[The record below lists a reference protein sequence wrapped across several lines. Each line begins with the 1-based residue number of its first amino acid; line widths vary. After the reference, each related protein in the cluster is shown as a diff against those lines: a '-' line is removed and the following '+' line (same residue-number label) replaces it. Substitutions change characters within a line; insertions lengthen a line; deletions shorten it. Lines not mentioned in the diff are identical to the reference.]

1 MGGSRMI
8 KLQNSLFTDILPPHL
23 RTNGV
28 KALAYAV
35 GKQITSL
42 CAYADNS
49 RSYAAIT
56 TAPDTVLDA
65 LAVELRTPTYDTSL
79 PTTTKRA
86 LIADSVT
93 FFARLGTPA
102 ALEQLVKT
110 LFLSGRVVEWFD
122 YSGEEYH
129 FKVQID
135 TAADAIDA
143 AKQTQIQAWINSY
156 KNQRSTLDAIEYV
169 DIGAL
174 AAAYAAAAYA
184 GCELIDSCAAEN

>member
-1 MGGSRMI
+1 MI

-23 RTNGV
+23 RTNGI

-42 CAYADNS
+42 CTYADSS
-49 RSYAAIT
+49 RSYAAIA

-65 LAVELRTPTYDTSL
+65 LAVELRTPAYDASL

-110 LFLSGRVVEWFD
+110 LFLSGRVIEWFD

-135 TAADAIDA
+135 TTVDAIDA
-143 AKQTQIQAWINSY
+143 TKQTQIQAWVNSY
-156 KNQRSTLDAIEYV
+156 KNQRSILDAIEYV
-169 DIGAL
+169 DIGAR

-184 GCELIDSCAAEN
+184 GCELIDSSATEN

>member
-35 GKQITSL
+35 GKQVTSL
-42 CAYADNS
+42 CTCADNL
-49 RSYAAIT
+49 RSYAAIA
-56 TAPDTVLDA
+56 TAPDTVLDV
-65 LAVELRTPTYDTSL
+65 LAVELRTPAYDASL
-79 PTTTKRA
+79 PTKTKRE

-93 FFARLGTPA
+93 FFSRLGTPA
-102 ALEQLVKT
+102 ALERLVKT

-143 AKQTQIQAWINSY
+143 AKQAQIQVWANSY
-156 KNQRSTLDAIEYV
+156 KNQRSVLDTIEYV
-169 DIGAL
+169 DIGAR
-174 AAAYAAAAYA
+174 AAAYASAAYL
-184 GCELIDSCAAEN
+184 GCELADSCTAES